1 MNNRILK
8 FRVWDLKYKYY
19 CTNLGFLGLDCDGIL
34 CNIQSSSI
42 KNDYIIQQ
50 FTGLIDK
57 NGKEIYEG
65 DILEQAE
72 EFSDCTPDD
81 MDIDDERIIRL
92 PTDSRSGLIFRGKI
106 IGKVQFYD
114 QAYRFKNNILG
125 GCYKIIGNI
134 FENPELLQKS

>member
-65 DILEQAE
+65 DIIKN
-72 EFSDCTPDD
+72 FNY
-81 MDIDDERIIRL
+81 
-92 PTDSRSGLIFRGKI
+92 
-106 IGKVQFYD
+106 IGEVK
-114 QAYRFKNNILG
+114 FKNGGYFVSQDKLTRPGELLG
-125 GCYKIIGNI
+125 YGQIYWDEVIGNI